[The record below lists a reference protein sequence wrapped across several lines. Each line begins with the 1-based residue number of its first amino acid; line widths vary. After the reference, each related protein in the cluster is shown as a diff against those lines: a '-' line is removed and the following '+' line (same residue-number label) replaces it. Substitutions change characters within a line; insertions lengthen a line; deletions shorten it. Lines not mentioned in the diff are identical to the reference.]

1 LDFSGFRSAKVPYKA
16 HAKRSSGPPPIFH
29 SSLETNICHPN
40 VESPCR
46 RERSEMKVTLVNP
59 PYPPSVHSHPAFI
72 PLGIAYLGA
81 VAEKEGHEVTVIDCQ
96 AEKLNYEAFR
106 ERINR
111 TPSDLVGVTST
122 TLLYKSAMQLIT
134 IAKQAHPQAVT
145 MLGGSHGTFWDENAL
160 NEYPSLDI
168 VVRREGETT
177 FIELL
182 SKLQTKTSLNSVLGI
197 TFRNQEGKIVRNPD
211 RPFLEDLDALPFPA
225 HHLLPLDALKRMG
238 KVLFPLI
245 TSRGCVFW
253 CDFCSTVRMFG
264 RGYRWRS
271 PKNVVDE
278 MEMIHNKYGV
288 NEFTFYDDAFTV
300 NRDRALKIC
309 EELHTRKL
317 ELTWDCGTRVDMVD
331 RELLKIMY
339 DAGCI
344 AVWLGVESGS
354 EIILDAMN
362 KGIKLDQ
369 TRLAYKTAHEVGL
382 MTIANV
388 VLGFPGETEQTAKQT
403 INFVKELNPDH
414 VGFYVAT
421 PYPGTPLYEQ
431 VKKNGWLRVTDFD
444 KYDTAG
450 PTFETPWLTMKQL
463 ADIRYKAYQ
472 DFYLRLGYVL
482 KMMRRGGTYGISAVK
497 TSAAYALRAIHIK
510 LS

>member
-1 LDFSGFRSAKVPYKA
+1 MR
-16 HAKRSSGPPPIFH
+16 I
-29 SSLETNICHPN
+29 
-40 VESPCR
+40 
-46 RERSEMKVTLVNP
+46 TLVNP
-59 PYPPSVHSHPAFI
+59 PYPPSVHSHPPFI

-96 AEKLNYEAFR
+96 AEKLTYEAFR
-106 ERINR
+106 SRIGKI
-111 TPSDLVGVTST
+111 PSDVIGVTAT

-134 IAKQAHPQAVT
+134 IAKQVHPQAFT

-177 FIELL
+177 FIEALDR
-182 SKLQTKTSLNSVLGI
+182 LQTKTSLNNVLGI
-197 TFRNQEGKIVRNPD
+197 TFRNQEGKIISNPD

-245 TSRGCVFW
+245 TSRGCVYW

-264 RGYRWRS
+264 RGYRMRS

-288 NEFTFYDDAFTV
+288 NQVTFYDDAFTV
-300 NRDRALKIC
+300 NRERVMKIC
-309 EELHTRKL
+309 EELHARKL
-317 ELTWDCGTRVDMVD
+317 DLIWDCGTRVDMVD
-331 RELLKIMY
+331 RELLKTMHV
-339 DAGCI
+339 AGCI

-354 EIILDAMN
+354 EAILYAMN
-362 KGIKLDQ
+362 KRIKLDQ

-382 MTIANV
+382 MTIANT
-388 VLGFPGETEQTAKQT
+388 VLGFPGETEQTARET
-403 INFVKELNPDH
+403 INFIKELNPDD

-421 PYPGTPLYEQ
+421 PYPGTPMYEQ

-450 PTFETPWLTMKQL
+450 PTFETPWLSMKKL

-472 DFYLRLGYVL
+472 EFYLRPGYVF

-497 TSAAYALRAIHIK
+497 TSAAYALRAMHIK

>member
-1 LDFSGFRSAKVPYKA
+1 
-16 HAKRSSGPPPIFH
+16 
-29 SSLETNICHPN
+29 
-40 VESPCR
+40 
-46 RERSEMKVTLVNP
+46 MKITLVNP
-59 PYPPSVHSHPAFI
+59 PYPPSVHSHPPFI

-96 AEKLNYEAFR
+96 AEKLTYEAFR
-106 ERINR
+106 NRIEQ
-111 TPSDLVGVTST
+111 TPSDVIGATAT

-134 IAKQAHPQAVT
+134 IAKQVHPHAVT
-145 MLGGSHGTFWDENAL
+145 ILGGSHGTFWDENAL

-168 VVRREGETT
+168 VVRREGETA

-182 SKLQTKTSLNSVLGI
+182 NKLQTKTSFNNVLGI
-197 TFRNQEGKIVRNPD
+197 TFRNKEGKIISNPD

-245 TSRGCVFW
+245 TSRGCVYW

-264 RGYRWRS
+264 RGYRMRS

-288 NEFTFYDDAFTV
+288 NQVTFYDDAFTV
-300 NRDRALKIC
+300 NRERVMKIC
-309 EELHTRKL
+309 EELHARKL
-317 ELTWDCGTRVDMVD
+317 DLIWDCGTRVDMVD
-331 RELLKIMY
+331 RELLKTMH

-354 EIILDAMN
+354 EAILDAMN
-362 KGIKLDQ
+362 KRIKLDQ

-388 VLGFPGETEQTAKQT
+388 VLGFPGETEQTARET
-403 INFVKELNPDH
+403 INFIKELNPDD

-450 PTFETPWLTMKQL
+450 PTFETPWLSMKKL
-463 ADIRYKAYQ
+463 ADIRYRAYQ
-472 DFYLRLGYVL
+472 EFYLRPWYVL

-497 TSAAYALRAIHIK
+497 TSVAYALRAMHIK

>member
-1 LDFSGFRSAKVPYKA
+1 MSS
-16 HAKRSSGPPPIFH
+16 KRRF
-29 SSLETNICHPN
+29 T
-40 VESPCR
+40 CR
-46 RERSEMKVTLVNP
+46 RECSEMKVTLVNP
-59 PYPPSVHSHPAFI
+59 PYPPAVHSHPPFI
-72 PLGIAYLGA
+72 PLGLAYLGA
-81 VAEKEGHEVTVIDCQ
+81 VAEKEGHAITVIDCQ
-96 AEKLNYEAFR
+96 AEKLTYEAFR
-106 ERINR
+106 ERVRR
-111 TPSDLVGVTST
+111 TPSDVVGVTAT
-122 TLLYKSAMQLIT
+122 TLLYKSAMKLVNIS
-134 IAKQAHPQAVT
+134 KQEHPQAIT
-145 MLGGSHGTFWDENAL
+145 MLGGSHGTFWDINAL

-168 VVRREGETT
+168 VVRKEGEIT
-177 FIELL
+177 FTELL
-182 SKLQTKTSLNSVLGI
+182 NKLQTKNSLKNVLGI
-197 TFRNQEGKIVRNPD
+197 TFRSKEGKIVRTED
-211 RPFLEDLDALPFPA
+211 RPFLKDLDSLPFPA
-225 HHLLPLDALKRMG
+225 HNLLPLDALKRMG

-278 MEMIHNKYGV
+278 MEMIHDNYGT
-288 NEFTFYDDAFTV
+288 NQFTFYDDAFTV
-300 NRDRALKIC
+300 NRERAIKIC
-309 EELHTRKL
+309 EELHARKL
-317 ELTWDCGTRVDMVD
+317 DLIWDCGTRVDMVD
-331 RELLKIMY
+331 RELLKTMH

-354 EIILDAMN
+354 EVILGAMN
-362 KGIKLDQ
+362 KGIKLEQ
-369 TRLAYKTAHEVGL
+369 TRRAYKTAHEVGL

-388 VLGFPGETEQTAKQT
+388 VIGFPGETEQTAKAT
-403 INFVKELNPDH
+403 IKFVKELNPDD

-421 PYPGTPLYEQ
+421 PYPGTPMYEQ

-450 PTFETPWLTMKQL
+450 PTFETPWLTMDKL
-463 ADIRYKAYQ
+463 SEIRYKAYQ

-497 TSAAYALRAIHIK
+497 TSAAYALRAMHIK

>member
-1 LDFSGFRSAKVPYKA
+1 
-16 HAKRSSGPPPIFH
+16 
-29 SSLETNICHPN
+29 
-40 VESPCR
+40 
-46 RERSEMKVTLVNP
+46 MKITLVNP
-59 PYPPSVHSHPAFI
+59 PYPPSVHSHPPFI

-81 VAEKEGHEVTVIDCQ
+81 VAEKEGLEVTVIDCQ
-96 AEKLNYEAFR
+96 AEKLSYEAFR
-106 ERINR
+106 SRIEQ
-111 TPSDLVGVTST
+111 TPSDVVGVTAT
-122 TLLYKSAMQLIT
+122 TLLYKSAMQLVA
-134 IAKQAHPQAVT
+134 IAKQVHPQAVT
-145 MLGGSHGTFWDENAL
+145 MLGGSHGSFWDENAL
-160 NEYPSLDI
+160 DEYPSLDI
-168 VVRREGETT
+168 VVRREGEAT

-182 SKLQTKTSLNSVLGI
+182 DKLQSKTSVNNVLGI
-197 TFRNQEGKIVRNPD
+197 TFRSREGKITRNPD
-211 RPFLEDLDALPFPA
+211 RPFLEDLDSLPFPA
-225 HHLLPLDALKRMG
+225 HHLLPLETLKRMG

-264 RGYRWRS
+264 RGYRMRS

-278 MEMIHNKYGV
+278 MEMVHNKYGISQV
-288 NEFTFYDDAFTV
+288 TFYDDAFTV
-300 NRDRALKIC
+300 NRDRVLKIC

-317 ELTWDCGTRVDMVD
+317 EIEWDCGTRVDMVD
-331 RELLKIMY
+331 RELLKTMR

-354 EIILDAMN
+354 ETILGAMN
-362 KGIKLDQ
+362 KSIKLDQ

-382 MTIANV
+382 MTIANT
-388 VLGFPGETEQTAKQT
+388 VLGFPGETEQTARET
-403 INFVKELNPDH
+403 INFVKELNPDD

-421 PYPGTPLYEQ
+421 PYPGTPMYEQ

-450 PTFETPWLTMKQL
+450 PTFETPWLSMKRL
-463 ADIRYKAYQ
+463 AEIRYKAYQ
-472 DFYLRLGYVL
+472 EFYLCPGYVI

-497 TSAAYALRAIHIK
+497 TSAAYALRAMHIK